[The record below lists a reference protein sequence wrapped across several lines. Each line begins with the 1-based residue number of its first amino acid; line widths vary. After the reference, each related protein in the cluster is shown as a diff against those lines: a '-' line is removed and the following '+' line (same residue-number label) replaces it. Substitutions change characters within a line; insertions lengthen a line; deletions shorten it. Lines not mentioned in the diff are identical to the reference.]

1 METEPSGGKRLTK
14 AQREDLIRKMTK
26 EMQAAARILD
36 FETAAYYRDKIAELR
51 DGSHGGSAAD
61 KTRKKRKGP

>member
-1 METEPSGGKRLTK
+1 
-14 AQREDLIRKMTK
+14 MTK

-51 DGSHGGSAAD
+51 EGSYGGSKAD
-61 KTRKKRKGP
+61 KTTKKRKGP

>member
-1 METEPSGGKRLTK
+1 M
-14 AQREDLIRKMTK
+14 IRKMTK

-51 DGSHGGSAAD
+51 EGSHGGSKAD
-61 KTRKKRKGP
+61 KTTKKRKGP